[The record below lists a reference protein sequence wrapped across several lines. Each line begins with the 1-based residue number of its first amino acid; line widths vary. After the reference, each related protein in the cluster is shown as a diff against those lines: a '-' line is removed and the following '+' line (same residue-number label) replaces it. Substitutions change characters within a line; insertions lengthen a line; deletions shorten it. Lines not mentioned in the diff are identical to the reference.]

1 MKLRQTHSTTVAA
14 AKASI
19 SVATAYR
26 IEKDPRLPS
35 QKQASRGRRRPD
47 PLAGIFDEEIVP
59 LLKSAPGIRPVAI
72 FEEMLRRHPELD
84 EGVRRTLERR
94 IRAWRALHGEEQEV
108 ILRQTHTP
116 GRLGLSDFTDMSA
129 FGITIAGATLDH
141 RLYHFRLAYSG
152 FEHAHVVLGGESFVA
167 LAEGLQNALWSLGG
181 VPHEHRSDSLSAAFR
196 NLDRN
201 AREDLTRRY
210 GELCAHY
217 GMQPSRNNAGIAHE
231 NGAIEGPHG
240 HLKRAIEDALLMRG
254 SRDFDDLAAWRRFVD
269 EIVGRRNARNAKRI
283 DVERAELKQLPD
295 RRTTDYEEVTVR
307 VTSAGGFTLR
317 KVFYTV
323 PSRLIGHRLRVRLY
337 DDRLDEYVQPE
348 RRLLERLGFGTM
360 EAAQEAYDAIE
371 AGETDFDTLVE
382 ERDLTLED
390 VDIGE
395 VSPGDLGA
403 AAAEAVFSDDESEII
418 GPVETAIGP
427 ALFRVN
433 AVLQATEIPFEDA
446 RDDLA
451 AEMADAAARRQIDD
465 MREMIDDLLA
475 GGATLEELADD
486 TAMTLGTIDY
496 TAASEEGIAAYDSFR
511 EAAGAV
517 EEGDF
522 PELLELSDGGLFALR
537 LDEIVPPALPPL
549 DEIEAEVAEA
559 WAATAL
565 RDAVAERASQLV
577 GQIATG
583 ATLESLGDTTQ
594 ERLIRRQDLLPDLP
608 PTTAAQVFQMENEG
622 DIVMIPGADAAHVIR
637 LDAINAANRNAPD
650 TSILIQILDQTI
662 AQSIATDIFEA
673 YGQATQA
680 EAGFT
685 TNSGVINAVHAAF
698 P

>member
-1 MKLRQTHSTTVAA
+1 MTMAKSTSKKV
-14 AKASI
+14 
-19 SVATAYR
+19 
-26 IEKDPRLPS
+26 
-35 QKQASRGRRRPD
+35 GN
-47 PLAGIFDEEIVP
+47 IFVWVLMG
-59 LLKSAPGIRPVAI
+59 LL
-72 FEEMLRRHPELD
+72 
-84 EGVRRTLERR
+84 
-94 IRAWRALHGEEQEV
+94 
-108 ILRQTHTP
+108 
-116 GRLGLSDFTDMSA
+116 
-129 FGITIAGATLDH
+129 
-141 RLYHFRLAYSG
+141 
-152 FEHAHVVLGGESFVA
+152 FVA
-167 LAEGLQNALWSLGG
+167 LAGFGIGSFSGGASRVGTVGDVEITADDYFRALNNEIRAQIADTGEVVTFAQLRARGVDEQVLAGLIARAALSHEAAQMGISVGDAEVARQIQQVQAFQGTGG
-181 VPHEHRSDSLSAAFR
+181 NFDRDTYLFVLSQQGATPREFEE
-196 NLDRN
+196 DT
-201 AREDLTRRY
+201 REDISRALLQTAIVGGLTPPDLFAETITAYQGETRDFTRLTVTEADLADGLPEPSSDELAAYYEENPQRLTRPEARRITY
-210 GELCAHY
+210 AWVTPD
-217 GMQPSRNNAGIAHE
+217 QI
-231 NGAIEGPHG
+231 
-240 HLKRAIEDALLMRG
+240 
-254 SRDFDDLAAWRRFVD
+254 RDDVDLSEDDLR
-269 EIVGRRNARNAKRI
+269 E
-283 DVERAELKQLPD
+283 
-295 RRTTDYEEVTVR
+295 
-307 VTSAGGFTLR
+307 
-317 KVFYTV
+317 
-323 PSRLIGHRLRVRLY
+323 LY

-662 AQSIATDIFEA
+662 AQSIATR
-673 YGQATQA
+673 
-680 EAGFT
+680 
-685 TNSGVINAVHAAF
+685 
-698 P
+698 